1 LDPLVVEEDEEEV
14 VVVVVAAFT
23 APQDGD
29 EGAMAITAPMV
40 TTPMPNFARLNL
52 IPDVSP

>member
-1 LDPLVVEEDEEEV
+1 LDPLVVEEDEEE

-40 TTPMPNFARLNL
+40 TTPMPNLARLNL